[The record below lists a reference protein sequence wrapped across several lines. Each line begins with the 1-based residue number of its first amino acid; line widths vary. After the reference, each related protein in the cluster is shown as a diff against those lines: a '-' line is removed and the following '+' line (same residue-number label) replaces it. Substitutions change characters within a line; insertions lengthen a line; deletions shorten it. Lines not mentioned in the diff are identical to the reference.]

1 VAQAAARREEQEQA
15 RADILSRLLSADAK
29 ERLNRIALVKP
40 DKARKLEEMVIM
52 MARQGRIQGKLE
64 DSALKHMLEQI
75 EGGGGGSSS
84 GVTFNRRRAIDSD
97 DEEIDLSDL

>member
-64 DSALKHMLEQI
+64 DSALKCAA
-75 EGGGGGSSS
+75 
-84 GVTFNRRRAIDSD
+84 VT
-97 DEEIDLSDL
+97 